1 MGELVEL
8 DVTTV
13 EESVTVNVTEE
24 GQVDIAVFAETG
36 PAGPAGPN
44 SVTSATTSNG
54 TCELFIKNLTVDTDG
69 DTINGIDVTVSSNA
83 IGVYS
88 QSVDNYAIR
97 GYSTNSYGVG
107 GSSDD
112 GFGGLFDSATN
123 YGAYVST
130 GIGTALF
137 VNNGSGQY
145 CAEFADNAIVQSVI
159 ERVRGWFVWFYNTFT
174 GRLKTDDITDNREW
188 TLPDRT
194 GNIALTEDYTAGTAT
209 IDVLNAT
216 VQGTLT
222 ANHIHGNIAGS
233 VYAHVRAG
241 ENLAKGD
248 PVYISGSHGT
258 GANLIA
264 IVSKADASNAAKMP
278 AVGVMD
284 AAVSDNANG
293 HMVIT
298 GTISD
303 LNTNAY
309 AVNSVLYVASGGGF
323 TTTPPAA
330 NSQPVAIVERSNT
343 NNGAVIVKVNGLAS
357 SGGNGASDANKLAR
371 YSSAGTLPIAS
382 IGGLGSNVATF
393 LATPTSA
400 NLASAVSDETG
411 SGSLVF
417 ASSPTLTSPTLTG
430 TPNFTATNYTFA
442 SDARIGF
449 LNNLSSQFVYKNGTI
464 PFAEIFED
472 FPVTTGTHS
481 FVTTSGTTAY
491 YAGGSSSTARYW
503 GAITMTTGSVTDNTA
518 AITLAPSGGAG
529 GQTTSRI
536 EMCHQVCFA
545 VNNATSSEFRARFA
559 GGGQTFDC
567 AVLFGTG
574 VVQLEAANIGGAGVN
589 TVSVATGL
597 TLAAGD
603 FISGTRYR
611 LFVRCISATQTEV
624 YLASAPWNSSTWTT
638 LVDTTITHSTPTVS
652 FASTQ
657 PFYVVTTKTNA
668 ARVAYV
674 DWVAIRYAIQR

>member
-44 SVTSATTSNG
+44 SVTSATTS
-54 TCELFIKNLTVDTDG
+54 D
-69 DTINGIDVTVSSNA
+69 
-83 IGVYS
+83 
-88 QSVDNYAIR
+88 
-97 GYSTNSYGVG
+97 
-107 GSSDD
+107 
-112 GFGGLFDSATN
+112 
-123 YGAYVST
+123 
-130 GIGTALF
+130 GTANLSLSN
-137 VNNGSGQY
+137 V
-145 CAEFADNAIVQSVI
+145 
-159 ERVRGWFVWFYNTFT
+159 T
-174 GRLKTDDITDNREW
+174 
-188 TLPDRT
+188 
-194 GNIALTEDYTAGTAT
+194 TAT
-209 IDVLNAT
+209 ATVTGTLNAS
-216 VQGTLT
+216 
-222 ANHIHGNIAGS
+222 HIHGNIAGS

-258 GANLIA
+258 GASLIA

-284 AAVSDNANG
+284 AAVSNNANG

-303 LNTNAY
+303 IDTNAY
-309 AVNSVLYVASGGGF
+309 AVNSVLYVASGGGW
-323 TTTPPAA
+323 TSTPPAA

-357 SGGNGASDANKLAR
+357 YGGNGSSDANKLVR
-371 YSSAGTLPIAS
+371 FTPG
-382 IGGLGSNVATF
+382 GGLSAYDISLIGLIALSDETQTNNATIEPPLTAGDWRYNLPSADGVIALTSNIPTLGTNVATF
-393 LATPTSA
+393 LATPSSA
-400 NLASAVSDETG
+400 NLAAAVTDETG

-430 TPNFTATNYTFA
+430 TPNFTATSYTFA

-449 LNNLSSQFVYKNGTI
+449 LNSLSSQFVYKNGTI

-472 FPVTTGTHS
+472 FPVTTGTHGFIS
-481 FVTTSGTTAY
+481 AGGTVAY
-491 YAGGSSSTARYW
+491 YAPSSTNAARYW
-503 GAITMTTGSVTDNTA
+503 GALSLTTGATTDNTA
-518 AITLAPSGGAG
+518 IITLAPSGGAN
-529 GQTTSRI
+529 GQTTSRF
-536 EMCHQVCFA
+536 ELSHQVCFA
-545 VNNATSSEFRARFA
+545 VNNATSSEFRARLQ
-559 GGGQTFDC
+559 GSGQTFDC

-574 VVQLEAANIGGAGVN
+574 VVQLEATNIGGAGVN
-589 TVSVATGL
+589 SVSVATGL

-624 YLASAPWNSSTWTT
+624 YFASAPWNSSTWTT
-638 LVDTTITHSTPTVS
+638 LADTTVTHSSITLANVS
-652 FASTQ
+652 SQ
-657 PFYVVTTKTNA
+657 PVYFVTTKTNA
-668 ARVAYV
+668 ARIAYV

>member
-44 SVTSATTSNG
+44 SVTSATTS
-54 TCELFIKNLTVDTDG
+54 D
-69 DTINGIDVTVSSNA
+69 
-83 IGVYS
+83 
-88 QSVDNYAIR
+88 
-97 GYSTNSYGVG
+97 
-107 GSSDD
+107 
-112 GFGGLFDSATN
+112 
-123 YGAYVST
+123 
-130 GIGTALF
+130 GTANLSLSN
-137 VNNGSGQY
+137 V
-145 CAEFADNAIVQSVI
+145 
-159 ERVRGWFVWFYNTFT
+159 T
-174 GRLKTDDITDNREW
+174 
-188 TLPDRT
+188 
-194 GNIALTEDYTAGTAT
+194 TAT
-209 IDVLNAT
+209 ATVTGTLNAS
-216 VQGTLT
+216 
-222 ANHIHGNIAGS
+222 HIHGNIAGS

-258 GANLIA
+258 GASLIA

-284 AAVSDNANG
+284 AAVSNNANG

-303 LNTNAY
+303 IDTNAY

-357 SGGNGASDANKLAR
+357 YGGNGASDANKLVR
-371 YSSAGTLPIAS
+371 FTPG
-382 IGGLGSNVATF
+382 GGLSAYDISLIGLIALSDETQTNNATIEPPLTAGDWRYNLPSADGVIALTSNIPTLGANVATF
-393 LATPTSA
+393 LATPSSA
-400 NLASAVSDETG
+400 NLAAAVTDETG

-449 LNNLSSQFVYKNGTI
+449 LNNLSSQFVYKNGVI

-472 FPVTTGTHS
+472 FPVTTGTHGFIS
-481 FVTTSGTTAY
+481 AGGTVAY
-491 YAGGSSSTARYW
+491 YAPSSTNAARYW
-503 GAITMTTGSVTDNTA
+503 GALSLTTGATTDNTA
-518 AITLAPSGGAG
+518 IITLAPSGGAN
-529 GQTTSRI
+529 GQTTSRF
-536 EMCHQVCFA
+536 ELSHQVCFC
-545 VNNATSSEFRARFA
+545 VNNATSSEFRARLQ
-559 GGGQTFDC
+559 GSGQTFDC

-574 VVQLEAANIGGAGVN
+574 VVQLEATNIGGAGVN
-589 TVSVATGL
+589 SVSVATGL

-603 FISGTRYR
+603 FVSGTRYR
-611 LFVRCISATQTEV
+611 LFVRCVTATETEV
-624 YLASAPWNSSTWTT
+624 YLASSPWNSSTWTT
-638 LVDTTITHSTPTVS
+638 LVDTIKTHSSITLANVS
-652 FASTQ
+652 SQ
-657 PFYVVTTKTNA
+657 PVYFVTTKTNA
-668 ARVAYV
+668 ARIAYV

>member
-44 SVTSATTSNG
+44 SVTSATTSDG
-54 TCELFIKNLTVDTDG
+54 TCDLSVLTLDATQGIGAGLNPTSGRSITANGGDGTGIYVSATSGTGLLIEVDT
-69 DTINGIDVTVSSNA
+69 GIALDVTSNTGND
-83 IGVYS
+83 I
-88 QSVDNYAIR
+88 
-97 GYSTNSYGVG
+97 
-107 GSSDD
+107 
-112 GFGGLFDSATN
+112 ATFRDE
-123 YGAYVST
+123 
-130 GIGTALF
+130 L
-137 VNNGSGQY
+137 NNGL
-145 CAEFADNAIVQSVI
+145 NI
-159 ERVRGWFVWFYNTFT
+159 ENPRGWITWVYEPGDIYL
-174 GRLKTDDITDNREW
+174 GRLQTADITANRDW

-222 ANHIHGNIAGS
+222 ASHIHGNLAGS

-241 ENLAKGD
+241 EALLKGD

-258 GANLIA
+258 APNLIP
-264 IVSKADASNAAKMP
+264 IVSKADASNSAKMP
-278 AVGVMD
+278 AIGIMD
-284 AAVSDNANG
+284 ADLANNASG

-298 GTISD
+298 GTIAD
-303 LNTNAY
+303 LNTAAYSVNAT
-309 AVNSVLYVASGGGF
+309 LYVASGGGL
-323 TTTPPAA
+323 TATPPAA
-330 NSQPVAIVERSNT
+330 NSQPVARVERSNA
-343 NNGAVIVKVNGLAS
+343 NNGALIVKVNGLAS
-357 SGGNGASDANKLAR
+357 SGGNGVSDANKLVR
-371 YSSAGTLPIAS
+371 FSSSGTIPVAS
-382 IGGLGSNVATF
+382 IGGLGTGIATF

-400 NLASAVSDETG
+400 NLASAVTDETG

-442 SDARIGF
+442 ADARIAF
-449 LNNLSSQFVYKNGTI
+449 LNSLSSEFVYKNGTI

-472 FPVTTGTHS
+472 FPVTTGTHGFIS
-481 FVTTSGTTAY
+481 AGGTVAY
-491 YAGGSSSTARYW
+491 YAPSSTNAARYW
-503 GAITMTTGSVTDNTA
+503 GAVSLTTGATTDNTA
-518 AITLAPSGGAG
+518 IITLAPSGGAN
-529 GQTTSRI
+529 GQTTSRF
-536 EMCHQVCFA
+536 ELSHQVCFA
-545 VNNATSSEFRARFA
+545 VNNATSSEFRARLQ
-559 GGGQTFDC
+559 GSGQTFDC

-574 VVQLEAANIGGAGVN
+574 VVQLEATNIGGAGVN
-589 TVSVATGL
+589 SVSVATGL

-624 YLASAPWNSSTWTT
+624 YFASAPWNSSTWTT
-638 LVDTTITHSTPTVS
+638 LADTTVTHSSITLANVS
-652 FASTQ
+652 SQ
-657 PFYVVTTKTNA
+657 PVYFVTTKTNA
-668 ARVAYV
+668 SRIAYV

>member
-1 MGELVEL
+1 MSIQIIEIRQFQGPATVEL
-8 DVTTV
+8 SGVGVPEIV
-13 EESVTVNVTEE
+13 EVR
-24 GQVDIAVFAETG
+24 Q
-36 PAGPAGPN
+36 GPAGPN
-44 SVTSATTSNG
+44 SVTSATTSDG
-54 TCELFIKNLTVDTDG
+54 TAELL
-69 DTINGIDVTVSSNA
+69 VSNIIS
-83 IGVYS
+83 G
-88 QSVDNYAIR
+88 Q
-97 GYSTNSYGVG
+97 GVG
-107 GSSDD
+107 SPARITGVNQNENSIVGGYFESYVAEAVLGVSRDSVGVVGTSENYVGVRASSQQGDY
-112 GFGGLFDSATN
+112 SAQFENDFTP
-123 YGAYVST
+123 
-130 GIGTALF
+130 
-137 VNNGSGQY
+137 
-145 CAEFADNAIVQSVI
+145 QSAI
-159 ERVRGWFVWFYNTFT
+159 ERVRGWFVWFYNAFT
-174 GRLKTDDITDNREW
+174 GRLKTADITANRDW

-284 AAVSDNANG
+284 AAVSNNANG

-303 LNTNAY
+303 IDTNAY
-309 AVNSVLYVASGGGF
+309 AVNSVLYVASGGGW
-323 TTTPPAA
+323 TSTPPAA

-357 SGGNGASDANKLAR
+357 SGGNGASDANKLVR
-371 YSSAGTLPIAS
+371 YPSAGS
-382 IGGLGSNVATF
+382 
-393 LATPTSA
+393 
-400 NLASAVSDETG
+400 TG
-411 SGSLVF
+411 SGAIVQ
-417 ASSPTLTSPTLTG
+417 ATSPTLTSLTLTG

-442 SDARIGF
+442 SDARIAF
-449 LNNLSSQFVYKNGTI
+449 LNNLSSQFVYKNGVI
-464 PFAEIFED
+464 PFAEVFED
-472 FPVTTGTHS
+472 FPITGGTHG
-481 FVTTSGTTAY
+481 FITASGTTAY
-491 YAGGSSSTARYW
+491 YAPASQAAARYW
-503 GAITMTTGSVTDNTA
+503 GAISMTTGATTDNTA
-518 AITLAPSGGAG
+518 TITLAPSGGAN
-529 GQTTSRI
+529 GQTTSRF
-536 EMCHQVCFA
+536 ELSHQVCFC
-545 VNNATSSEFRARFA
+545 VNNATSSEFRARLQ
-559 GGGQTFDC
+559 GSGQTFDC

-574 VVQLEAANIGGAGVN
+574 VVQLEASNIGGAGVN
-589 TVSVATGL
+589 SVSVATGL

-624 YLASAPWNSSTWTT
+624 YFASAPWNSSTWTT
-638 LVDTTITHSTPTVS
+638 LADTTVTHSSITLANVS
-652 FASTQ
+652 SQ
-657 PFYVVTTKTNA
+657 PVYFVTTKTNA
-668 ARVAYV
+668 ARIAYV